1 MFLRTS
7 LGIAMRATGD
17 NVQMI
22 RALGINMIVFR
33 LAISNGMMALAG
45 ALPAQYQGFANVAT
59 HIQRAWAITRSPGP
73 SSCSLGNAAGEV
85 LLEGLSKK
93 ARPFPAFFGNT
104 VMPKSWSSPPEK
116 SETTSGII

>member
-22 RALGINMIVFR
+22 RALGINMIVFG

-45 ALPAQYQGFANVAT
+45 ALLAQYQGFADVGNGYWDGRLGT
-59 HIQRAWAITRSPGP
+59 GQRH
-73 SSCSLGNAAGEV
+73 
-85 LLEGLSKK
+85 
-93 ARPFPAFFGNT
+93 
-104 VMPKSWSSPPEK
+104 
-116 SETTSGII
+116 